1 MDDLKMLRDLGRELE
16 HQPPATL
23 VRQRQRLLQA
33 RPRRRRLTWLL
44 TGLVAV
50 ATMATVATVAVPT
63 LMLAGRQTE
72 HQPAGARPAN
82 ASGVL
87 NVLLVGSDSQGGSER
102 WDNGKAQSDTLLLLH
117 LPADRTKATIIS
129 FPRDSMVQIP
139 ACGSQPPRKDMIN
152 SAFRTGGLACSVT
165 TVETLTNVRVD
176 HMMEVEF
183 SGVEAIVDALGGV
196 EVTLPRAVDD
206 KKAKLKLPAGKQ
218 VLNGKQALGYI
229 RLRYYGD
236 GSDIQRIKRQQ
247 GIMMAMLK
255 KAKQRL
261 KDPAAMR
268 DFLTTA
274 SKSIKTDPEFDLD
287 TMLGIAGTLEKS
299 KMVFTTVPW
308 KPAPDDPNRVVW
320 AQPAAERLFASLR

>member
-63 LMLAGRQTE
+63 LMLAGRQTVP
-72 HQPAGARPAN
+72 QPAGARPAN
-82 ASGVL
+82 TSGVL
-87 NVLLVGSDSQGGSER
+87 NVLLVGSDSQEGTDKFNKGAR
-102 WDNGKAQSDTLLLLH
+102 SDTLLLLH
-117 LPADRTKATIIS
+117 LPIDRTKARIIS

-139 ACGSQPPRKDMIN
+139 ACGSQPARRDMIN
-152 SAFRTGGLACSVT
+152 SAFHAGGIACSVKT
-165 TVETLTNVRVD
+165 IEKLTKVRVD

-196 EVTLPRAVDD
+196 EVTLPRPVDD
-206 KKAKLKLPAGKQ
+206 KSAKLRLPAGKQ

-229 RLRYYGD
+229 RLRHYGD

-247 GIMMAMLK
+247 ILMMSLLK

-261 KDPAAMR
+261 KEPAALR

-287 TMLGIAGTLEKS
+287 TMIGIAGALEKT
-299 KMVFTTVPW
+299 KLAFTTVPW
-308 KPAPDDPNRVVW
+308 KPDPDDPNRIVW
-320 AQPAAERLFASLR
+320 MQPDANRLFASLR

>member
-1 MDDLKMLRDLGRELE
+1 MDDLRMLRDLGRELE

-63 LMLAGRQTE
+63 LMLAGRQTVPP
-72 HQPAGARPAN
+72 PAGVRPAN

-87 NVLLVGSDSQGGSER
+87 NVLLVGSDNREGLSKFNGGAR
-102 WDNGKAQSDTLLLLH
+102 SDTLLLLH
-117 LPADRTKATIIS
+117 LPADRTKVTIVS

-139 ACGSQPPRKDMIN
+139 ACGSRPARKDMIN
-152 SAFRTGGLACSVT
+152 SAFHAGGLACSVK
-165 TVETLTNVRVD
+165 TVETLTKVRVD
-176 HMMEVEF
+176 HMMEVGF

-196 EVTLPRAVDD
+196 EVTVPRAVDD

-218 VLNGKQALGYI
+218 VLNGKQALGYL

-247 GIMMAMLK
+247 GLMMSMLK

-261 KDPAAMR
+261 KDPAALR

-299 KMVFTTVPW
+299 KMTFVTVPW
-308 KPAPDDPNRVVW
+308 RPDPDDPNRIVW
-320 AQPAAERLFASLR
+320 AQPAAERLFAGLR

>member
-1 MDDLKMLRDLGRELE
+1 MDDLKVLRDLGRELE

-44 TGLVAV
+44 TGLVGV

-63 LMLAGRQTE
+63 LMLAGRQTVP
-72 HQPAGARPAN
+72 QPAGARPAN
-82 ASGVL
+82 TSGVL
-87 NVLLVGSDSQGGSER
+87 NVLLVGSDNRAGSSKFNVGAR
-102 WDNGKAQSDTLLLLH
+102 SDTLLLLH
-117 LPADRTKATIIS
+117 LPADRTKVTIIS
-129 FPRDSMVQIP
+129 FPRDSMVRIP
-139 ACGSQPPRKDMIN
+139 ACGSRPARRDMIN
-152 SAFRTGGLACSVT
+152 SAFHTGGLACSVK
-165 TVETLTNVRVD
+165 TVETLTKVRVD
-176 HMMEVEF
+176 HMMEVGF
-183 SGVEAIVDALGGV
+183 SGVKAIVDALGGV
-196 EVTLPRAVDD
+196 EVTVPRAVDD
-206 KKAKLKLPAGKQ
+206 EKAKLRLPVGKQ
-218 VLNGKQALGYI
+218 VLNGEQALGYL

-247 GIMMAMLK
+247 GLMMSMLK

-261 KDPAAMR
+261 KDPAALR

-299 KMVFTTVPW
+299 KMTFVTVPW
-308 KPAPDDPNRVVW
+308 RPDPDDPNRIVW
-320 AQPAAERLFASLR
+320 AQPAAERLFAGLR

>member
-63 LMLAGRQTE
+63 LMLAGRQTVP
-72 HQPAGARPAN
+72 QPAGARPAN
-82 ASGVL
+82 TSGTL
-87 NVLLVGSDSQGGSER
+87 NVLLVGSDSQGGSDR
-102 WDNGKAQSDTLLLLH
+102 FDNGARSDTLLLLH

-129 FPRDSMVQIP
+129 FPRDSMVRIP
-139 ACGSQPPRKDMIN
+139 ACGSQPARKDMIN
-152 SAFRTGGLACSVT
+152 QAFRIGGLACSVK
-165 TVETLTNVRVD
+165 TVETLTKVRVD

-183 SGVEAIVDALGGV
+183 SGVEAIVNALGGV
-196 EVTLPRAVDD
+196 EVTLPQAVDD
-206 KKAKLKLPAGKQ
+206 KNTKLRLSAGKHL
-218 VLNGKQALGYI
+218 LNGKQALGYI
-229 RLRYYGD
+229 RLRHYGD

-247 GIMMAMLK
+247 VLMMSMLK

-261 KDPAAMR
+261 KDPAALR
-268 DFLTTA
+268 SFLTTA
-274 SKSIKTDPEFDLD
+274 GKSFKTDPEFDLD
-287 TMLGIAGTLEKS
+287 TMIGIAGTLEKT
-299 KMVFTTVPW
+299 KMPFVMVPW
-308 KPAPDDPNRVVW
+308 EPDPDDRNRIVW
-320 AQPAAERLFASLR
+320 KQPEAEQLFASLR

>member
-63 LMLAGRQTE
+63 LMLAGRRTE
-72 HQPAGARPAN
+72 NQPAGARPAN

-87 NVLLVGSDSQGGSER
+87 NVLLVGSDSQGGSDR
-102 WDNGKAQSDTLLLLH
+102 FDNGARSDTILLLH
-117 LPADRTKATIIS
+117 LPADRTKATILS
-129 FPRDSMVQIP
+129 FPRDSMVRIP
-139 ACGSQPPRKDMIN
+139 ACGSQPSRRDMIN
-152 SAFRTGGLACSVT
+152 QAFGTGGLACSVK
-165 TVETLTNVRVD
+165 TVETLTKVRID

-183 SGVEAIVDALGGV
+183 SGVEDVVDALGGV

-206 KKAKLKLPAGKQ
+206 KNAKLRLPAGKQ

-229 RLRYYGD
+229 RLRHYGD

-247 GIMMAMLK
+247 GLMMSMLK

-268 DFLTTA
+268 DFLTTV

-299 KMVFTTVPW
+299 KMTFVTVPW
-308 KPAPDDPNRVVW
+308 KPDPDDQNRVVW